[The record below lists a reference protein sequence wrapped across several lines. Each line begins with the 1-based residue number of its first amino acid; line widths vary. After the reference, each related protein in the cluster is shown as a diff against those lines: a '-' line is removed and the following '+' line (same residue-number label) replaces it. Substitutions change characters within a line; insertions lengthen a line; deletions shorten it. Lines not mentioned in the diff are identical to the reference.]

1 MFEVLVGVPVM
12 VKVLA
17 ALGLILILNQF
28 CRHLL
33 VSVGAA
39 ALMLAVWCGHS
50 PPRIGLIAWERLSS
64 PSNLILML
72 IIFQVIWLSSQ
83 MSETGVM
90 EDLVFAVR
98 RMVSRR
104 GAVAVL
110 PAVIGL
116 LPMPGGA
123 LFSAPLVESCD
134 PAQDLTNRLKAQTN
148 HWFRHVWEYWWP
160 LYPGILLAIEIT
172 GLDMW
177 QYVLMGLPLTAGSIL
192 SGYYFLLRRV
202 EPEEESAAVEEDE
215 SVPSFFWL
223 VLPIVVV
230 VGGYTLLKLAHYGTQ
245 QIWPGVGP
253 INRMLPMAFG
263 LFCAMTVLQFER
275 PLPRKKWKEI
285 IFSRRAL
292 NMALIVA
299 AVRVYGA
306 FIEARL
312 PNGTLLVAQM
322 RSEMADLGIPLVAVV
337 MLIPLISGLAT
348 GISLGFVGASF
359 PIVLRLLGAD
369 PTVGEV
375 VYTTVL
381 AYGFGYMGMLIS
393 PVHVCLV
400 VTCEYFKTDVMPNI
414 LGMLKPALAMLTWTV
429 VLHVIYRL
437 LLG

>member
-1 MFEVLVGVPVM
+1 MFEALVNLPVM
-12 VKVLA
+12 VKVLT
-17 ALGLILILNQF
+17 ALAIILIINQF

-33 VSVGAA
+33 VSVSVA
-39 ALMLAVWCGHS
+39 ALTLAVWCGHS
-50 PPRIGLIAWERLSS
+50 PSRIGMITWERLSS
-64 PSNLILML
+64 SGNLVLML

-90 EDLVFAVR
+90 EDLVLTVR
-98 RMVSRR
+98 SMVSRR

-134 PAQDLTNRLKAQTN
+134 PAQDLENRLKAQTN

-177 QYVLMGLPLTAGSIL
+177 QYVLMGLPLTAGSI
-192 SGYYFLLRRV
+192 SAGYYFLLRKV
-202 EPEEESAAVEEDE
+202 KEEESLAAEDDE
-215 SVPSFFWL
+215 HISSFFKL

-230 VGGYTLLKLAHYGTQ
+230 VAGYVVVRLGHYGAQ
-245 QIWPGVGP
+245 QVWPGIGP

-263 LFCAMTVLQFER
+263 LLCAMVVLQVER
-275 PLPRKKWKEI
+275 PLPLKEWKGI
-285 IFSRRAL
+285 IFSTRAL

-369 PTVGEV
+369 PAVGEV

-381 AYGFGYMGMLIS
+381 AFGFGYMGMLLS
-393 PVHVCLV
+393 PVHVCLI
-400 VTCEYFKTDVMPNI
+400 VTCEYFKTDVIPTI
-414 LGMLKPALAMLTWTV
+414 AGMLKPAFLMLVWTL
-429 VLHVIYRL
+429 VLHVAYRL

>member
-1 MFEVLVGVPVM
+1 MLDIVMNVPVM
-12 VKVLA
+12 VKVLT
-17 ALGLILILNQF
+17 ALCLILVINQF
-28 CRHLL
+28 CRHLM

-39 ALMLAVWCGHS
+39 ALVLAVWCGHS
-50 PPRIGLIAWERLSS
+50 PSRIGIITWERLSS

-72 IIFQVIWLSSQ
+72 IIFEVIWLSSQ

-90 EDLVFAVR
+90 EDLVFSVR
-98 RMVSRR
+98 SMVSRR

-177 QYVLMGLPLTAGSIL
+177 QYVLMGLPLTAGAIL
-192 SGYYFLLRRV
+192 AGYYFLLRQV
-202 EPEEESAAVEEDE
+202 KPEEEQHTNDDDGA
-215 SVPSFFWL
+215 VPSFFWL

-230 VGGYTLLKLAHYGTQ
+230 VAGYTVVRLGHYGAQ
-245 QIWPGVGP
+245 RVWPGIGP

-263 LFCAMTVLQFER
+263 LLCAMIVLQLER
-275 PLPRKKWKEI
+275 PLPRKKWQEI

-348 GISLGFVGASF
+348 GISIGFVGASF

-369 PTVGEV
+369 PSVGEV

-400 VTCEYFKTDVMPNI
+400 VTCEYFETEVIPNI
-414 LGMLKPALAMLTWTV
+414 LGMVKPALVMLVWSV